1 RVERALGR
9 LRSVVIL
16 HLNVEVLRPE
26 DVLIPARRRP
36 RAVQVATQQQL
47 GYLAGK
53 AAGGDDQS
61 LGVPLQNLLVDTRT
75 IVIATGVGDGR
86 QLEQVGVARA
96 ILRQQQQVIVVVATC
111 LLFEGGSQVGLLTN
125 NGLDPRTFGAL
136 VEIERAVHAT
146 VVGERQRVHPT
157 GQRRGDQAVEPGLA
171 VEQAVLGV

>member
-1 RVERALGR
+1 ILRLGVVRVDIVQVVRRQQRRARLATEVVEQRVERALGR

-86 QLEQVGVARA
+86 QLEQVVVARA
-96 ILRQQQQVIVVVATC
+96 ILRQQQQVIVVVAT
-111 LLFEGGSQVGLLTN
+111 
-125 NGLDPRTFGAL
+125 
-136 VEIERAVHAT
+136 
-146 VVGERQRVHPT
+146 
-157 GQRRGDQAVEPGLA
+157 
-171 VEQAVLGV
+171 